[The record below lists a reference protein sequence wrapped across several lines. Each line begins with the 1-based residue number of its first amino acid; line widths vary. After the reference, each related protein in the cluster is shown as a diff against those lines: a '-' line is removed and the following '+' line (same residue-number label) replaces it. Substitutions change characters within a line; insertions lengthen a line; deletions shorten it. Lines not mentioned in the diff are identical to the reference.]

1 MCVYVIAVAPAPNCP
16 ISILTIASPAKV
28 DKLAILGIRSFD
40 NTRQETIAFHTPL
53 TLIVGYNGSG
63 KTTIIECLKYATTGD
78 LPPNS
83 KNGAFI
89 HDPKICGEKEVMA
102 QVKLSFVNTNGA
114 RMVCTRSLQL
124 TVKKTTRT
132 QKTLDGQLLMYKD
145 NQRSTVS
152 TKCVELDT
160 MLPNFL
166 GVSRSVLDNV
176 IFCHQEESMW
186 PLSEASVL
194 KKKFDEIFEAQKY
207 TKAIDN
213 IKALRKKQAE
223 EIKYLTLQQSQFKS
237 IKDSAEKA
245 ERKTKE
251 ISARIDTLR
260 EEYDQLFHDM
270 GKSSDELKAHQKTSA
285 GFERVLALLEARRGE
300 AQNAEERIIEL
311 EDGIDLL
318 SDSDE
323 VLEDRLANFKAE
335 MDKFEDRIDVQEQE
349 KYDLREEQGRLRSRL
364 SKKSDQKG
372 TLQARKAHY
381 EEQLVNRESMIKEAS
396 ILHEIRGFGAGD
408 LDDRQVT
415 EFMAKIERLNREQ
428 IGNFERAKKEGREE
442 QLQASNALSSLN
454 QKHSSLE
461 QTKQFAGTEISR
473 LNDELRMLQKGLDRL
488 QVDEGRITKLEI
500 VLGDVNSKLVEMNDH
515 YTQQQ
520 WDHRIQAKDTEI
532 REVEDNISRETKEL
546 TKGTAEADSKA
557 KLSILQKEVETKKSA
572 QESLI
577 LANTDKFDRLLG
589 KWDLMTLDDDF
600 HDILEQKEEEV
611 TKATRLLDSSN
622 SELTQT
628 ESQLKTQRDMLK
640 RKNQEFERAGA
651 AVARAM
657 KKDTFAEC
665 ADYPTQMREM
675 EEDMENAQR
684 DGAMAEQ
691 TKLWYD
697 KALKVA
703 HEKQC
708 CRMCR
713 RGYSDE
719 EDLHAFIGRLEQ
731 ELEKMADPSVIEKE
745 IRQIADDL
753 RGLKEV
759 SLDFEI
765 ATKIQE
771 QELPQING
779 ELARLEKKQET
790 LLAAFELRK
799 KEQDDKVAKRREV
812 EGLRNPVSEILKY
825 DKDVR
830 DNQHQINS
838 LVKRLEA
845 MGSSR
850 SVHDIQKALQS
861 LNEQATK
868 LKGERNTLWT
878 DKEAARTELVAAE
891 RQLQEHQ
898 NQLVSARHEF
908 EKKQTQA
915 KRLADCNDLIH
926 QRQQQISEA
935 DSEVKTIQP
944 QIIKARAREAEVRQ
958 MWEEREQS
966 LQRLAH
972 KSSDTFRALK
982 SIQATITQYE
992 SGDTVEMLATL
1003 VRESAELEAKI
1014 GEIEDQV
1021 TAAETRLVELR
1032 AQRGKADNFKRSIQD
1047 NLRLRKSKEKLA
1059 ALLAEI
1065 RELEAQDAAAERD
1078 RFKVNLEKLQRK
1090 YEAQAMA
1097 RTGKGAEIKTLD
1109 VQLKGLLTDYEV
1121 DFRDARKNFHEGQI
1135 RLQTTTVANE
1145 DLGKYQAIYGRAVM
1159 KYHSL
1164 KMEEVN
1170 RIIDDLW
1177 KKTYKGTDVDTILIR
1192 SEQEN
1197 AKGNRLYNY
1206 RVCMLKQ
1213 DAELDMRGRCSA
1225 GQKVLASIII
1235 RLALAECFGTNCG
1248 LIALD
1253 EPTTNL
1259 DRDNSRAL
1267 AQSLHDIINYR
1278 QAQKNF
1284 QLIVITHDEE
1294 FLRDMK
1300 CNQFTEYYYRVSRNE
1315 RQKSQIHRQSIAEL
1329 IFFYLINRLRKAT
1342 LSDKSFT
1349 MRVGFIATSLLAACA
1364 SAAPVLQL
1372 RNTGAAFEFSRTVV
1386 RGVNLGGWLLLEPW
1400 IRPSLWSQWDSNP
1413 EAGPK
1418 DEYNWCRVL
1427 GRDECSRRLQ
1437 AHWSSW
1443 YTEQDFR
1450 DMKTVGLNTVRIPI
1464 GYWAFQPLP
1473 GDPYVQGQVQWLD
1486 TAIQWARNCG
1496 LAVWIDLHGAPG
1508 SQNGFDN
1515 SGLRDQIRWQTTPD
1529 YVVHTIKVIQ
1539 QIAAK
1544 YTQPEYQG
1552 VVAVIELLNEPLG
1565 PALDVAA
1572 LRQFHWDG
1580 LGSVRAVGTTWL
1592 SMSDAFLH
1600 PSQWNPDFNGDSNH
1614 MVNGK
1619 YANVILDHHHY
1630 QVFSPGE
1637 NSRDLNTQLT
1647 VACRTTRDEI
1657 LGANKYVVVGEWSG
1671 AMTDCARWLN
1681 GYGRGARYDGTY
1693 QNGQAFGSCATKGT
1707 ISQMSWSQ
1715 KQEWRMYIEAQL
1727 ITYEMKPSRGWI
1739 FWTWKA
1745 EPGNNNDDWN
1755 MSALLSR
1762 SIFPKP
1768 VTDIRYKDIC
1778 NGRNGF

>member
-1 MCVYVIAVAPAPNCP
+1 MHAETTSSHLIEPLFSRRHNVIDNCHGAPASRSA
-16 ISILTIASPAKV
+16 IDLDLDLVAASQRSKV

-124 TVKKTTRT
+124 TVKKTTRS

-223 EIKYLTLQQSQFKS
+223 EIKYLGLQQSQFKT
-237 IKDSAEKA
+237 IKDNAERA
-245 ERKTKE
+245 ERKTKD
-251 ISARIDTLR
+251 ISAQIDTLR
-260 EEYDQLFHDM
+260 EEHLELDREISKRH
-270 GKSSDELKAHQKTSA
+270 DELQALRLSAA
-285 GFERVLALLEARRGE
+285 GFQEVLALLYVKRGD
-300 AQNAEERIIEL
+300 AERVIESVDEL
-311 EDGIDLL
+311 EKIIDIL
-318 SDSDE
+318 SDSDDALQSR
-323 VLEDRLANFKAE
+323 LENFKLE
-335 MDKFEDRIDVQEQE
+335 MDKFDDRIDAKEQE
-349 KYDLREEQGRLRSRL
+349 KYDMRDEQGKLRSGLR
-364 SKKSDQKG
+364 KKADQKG
-372 TLQARKAHY
+372 ILQARKAHY
-381 EEQLVNRESMIKEAS
+381 EEQLVNREHMIKEAS
-396 ILHEIRGFGAGD
+396 ALHEIRGYSAGD
-408 LDDRQVT
+408 LDERQVA
-415 EFMAKIERLNREQ
+415 EFMGKIERLNREQ
-428 IGNFERAKKEGREE
+428 LGNLERAKKESSEA
-442 QLQASNALSSLN
+442 QLQASNELNSLRE
-454 QKHSSLE
+454 KHRSLE
-461 QTKQFAGTEISR
+461 QTKQFASTEVGR
-473 LNDELRMLQKGLDRL
+473 LHDELRTLQKGLDRL

-500 VLGDVNSKLVEMNDH
+500 VVNDVSSKLGEMNDQ

-520 WDHRIQAKDTEI
+520 WDHRIQAKDAEI
-532 REVEDNISRETKEL
+532 REVEASISRETKEL

-589 KWDLMTLDDDF
+589 KWDLTTLDDDF
-600 HDILEQKEEEV
+600 HDILEQREEDV
-611 TKATRLLDSSN
+611 AKATRLLDSSN
-622 SELTQT
+622 SELTQA
-628 ESQLKTQRDMLK
+628 ESQLKTQRDTLK
-640 RKNQEFERAGA
+640 RKNQEFERASS
-651 AVARAM
+651 AVAKVM
-657 KKDTFAEC
+657 QKNTFAEC
-665 ADYPTQMREM
+665 ANYLTTVREW

-684 DGAMAEQ
+684 DAAMAEQ

-697 KALKVA
+697 KAIKVA

-713 RGYSDE
+713 RSYVDE
-719 EDLHAFIGRLEQ
+719 EDLNTFIARLEHD
-731 ELEKMADPSVIEKE
+731 LVKLGDPAQVDTE
-745 IRQIADDL
+745 IRGIADKL
-753 RGLKEV
+753 RALKEV
-759 SLDFEI
+759 SLDFDI

-771 QELPQING
+771 QELPQISG
-779 ELARLEKKQET
+779 ELARFEKKQET
-790 LLAAFELRK
+790 LLATYESRK
-799 KEQDDKVAKRREV
+799 KELDDKIAKRREV
-812 EGLRNPVSEILKY
+812 EGLRNPVSEISKY

-830 DNQHQINS
+830 DNQQQITS

-868 LKGERNTLWT
+868 LKSERDSLWT

-898 NQLVSARHEF
+898 NQLISARHEF

-915 KRLADCNDLIH
+915 KRLADCNDLIR
-926 QRQQQISEA
+926 QRQEQINGA
-935 DSEVKTIQP
+935 DNESRVLQP

-958 MWEEREQS
+958 TWEEREQS

-972 KSSDTFRALK
+972 KSSDTYRALK
-982 SIQATITQYE
+982 GIQQTIAQYE
-992 SGDTVEMLATL
+992 SGDTVEMLANL
-1003 VRESAELEAKI
+1003 VKESADLEAKI
-1014 GEIEDQV
+1014 AEIDDQLTV
-1021 TAAETRLVELR
+1021 VESNLVELR
-1032 AQRGKADNFKRSIQD
+1032 AQRGQADNFKRTIQD
-1047 NLRLRKSKEKLA
+1047 NLRLRKDKVKLE
-1059 ALLAEI
+1059 ALQEEI
-1065 RELEAQDAAAERD
+1065 RELESKNAQAERD
-1078 RFKVNLEKLQRK
+1078 RFKITEAKLQRQ
-1090 YEAQAMA
+1090 YDALVSD
-1097 RTGKGAEIKTLD
+1097 RTGKKATIKTLD
-1109 VQLKGLLTDYEV
+1109 TQLEDLLRDYEV
-1121 DFRDARKNFHEGQI
+1121 DYRDARKNFHEGQI

-1145 DLGKYQAIYGRAVM
+1145 DLAKYQAALDKAVM

-1315 RQKSQIHRQSIAEL
+1315 RQKSQIHRQSIAEV
-1329 IFFYLINRLRKAT
+1329 
-1342 LSDKSFT
+1342 DK
-1349 MRVGFIATSLLAACA
+1349 
-1364 SAAPVLQL
+1364 
-1372 RNTGAAFEFSRTVV
+1372 
-1386 RGVNLGGWLLLEPW
+1386 
-1400 IRPSLWSQWDSNP
+1400 
-1413 EAGPK
+1413 
-1418 DEYNWCRVL
+1418 
-1427 GRDECSRRLQ
+1427 
-1437 AHWSSW
+1437 
-1443 YTEQDFR
+1443 
-1450 DMKTVGLNTVRIPI
+1450 
-1464 GYWAFQPLP
+1464 
-1473 GDPYVQGQVQWLD
+1473 
-1486 TAIQWARNCG
+1486 
-1496 LAVWIDLHGAPG
+1496 
-1508 SQNGFDN
+1508 
-1515 SGLRDQIRWQTTPD
+1515 
-1529 YVVHTIKVIQ
+1529 
-1539 QIAAK
+1539 
-1544 YTQPEYQG
+1544 
-1552 VVAVIELLNEPLG
+1552 
-1565 PALDVAA
+1565 
-1572 LRQFHWDG
+1572 
-1580 LGSVRAVGTTWL
+1580 
-1592 SMSDAFLH
+1592 
-1600 PSQWNPDFNGDSNH
+1600 
-1614 MVNGK
+1614 
-1619 YANVILDHHHY
+1619 
-1630 QVFSPGE
+1630 
-1637 NSRDLNTQLT
+1637 
-1647 VACRTTRDEI
+1647 
-1657 LGANKYVVVGEWSG
+1657 
-1671 AMTDCARWLN
+1671 
-1681 GYGRGARYDGTY
+1681 
-1693 QNGQAFGSCATKGT
+1693 
-1707 ISQMSWSQ
+1707 
-1715 KQEWRMYIEAQL
+1715 
-1727 ITYEMKPSRGWI
+1727 
-1739 FWTWKA
+1739 
-1745 EPGNNNDDWN
+1745 
-1755 MSALLSR
+1755 
-1762 SIFPKP
+1762 
-1768 VTDIRYKDIC
+1768 
-1778 NGRNGF
+1778 

>member
-1 MCVYVIAVAPAPNCP
+1 MYVYVIAVAHPTAVN
-16 ISILTIASPAKV
+16 TDQSPAKV

-223 EIKYLTLQQSQFKS
+223 EIKYLGLQQSQFKT
-237 IKDSAEKA
+237 IKDNAERA
-245 ERKTKE
+245 ERKTKD
-251 ISARIDTLR
+251 ISAQIDTLR
-260 EEYDQLFHDM
+260 EEHEELCREIS
-270 GKSSDELKAHQKTSA
+270 KSHDELQALRLTSA
-285 GFERVLALLEARRGE
+285 GFERTLAQLEAKRNE
-300 AQNAEERIIEL
+300 AKHLKEL
-311 EDGIDLL
+311 ANDTNNLELL
-318 SDSDE
+318 DDPDA
-323 VLEDRLANFKAE
+323 VLEERLANFKEE
-335 MDKFEDRIDVQEQE
+335 MDKFDDRIDSKEQE
-349 KYDLREEQGRLRSRL
+349 KYDMKDEQGKLRTRL
-364 SKKSDQKG
+364 SKKADQRG
-372 TLQARKAHY
+372 VLQARKTHY
-381 EEQLVNRESMIKEAS
+381 EEQLVNREHMIKEAS
-396 ILHEIRGFGAGD
+396 TLHEIRGFSAGD
-408 LDDRQVT
+408 LDERQVAD
-415 EFMAKIERLNREQ
+415 FMGKIERLNREQ
-428 IGNFERAKKEGREE
+428 LGNLERAKKESREE
-442 QLQASNALSSLN
+442 QLQASNELNALREK
-454 QKHSSLE
+454 QRSLE
-461 QTKQFAGTEISR
+461 QSKQFAGTEIRR
-473 LNDELRMLQKGLDRL
+473 LDDELRMLQKGLDRL
-488 QVDEGRITKLEI
+488 QVDEGRITKLEL
-500 VLGDVNSKLVEMNDH
+500 VVKDVSSKLGEMNDH

-520 WDHRIQAKDTEI
+520 WDHRIQTKDTEI
-532 REVEDNISRETKEL
+532 REVEASISRETKEL

-589 KWDLMTLDDDF
+589 RWDLGTLDDNF
-600 HDILEQKEEEV
+600 HDILEQKEEDV
-611 TKATRLLDSSN
+611 AKATRYLDSSN
-622 SELTQT
+622 SELTQA

-640 RKNQEFERAGA
+640 RKNQEFERASSS
-651 AVARAM
+651 VAKAM
-657 KKDTFAEC
+657 RKDTFAEC
-665 ADYPTQMREM
+665 ADYLTLVRET
-675 EEDMENAQR
+675 EEDLENAQR
-684 DGAMAEQ
+684 DAAMAEQ

-713 RGYSDE
+713 RGYNDD
-719 EDLHAFIGRLEQ
+719 EDLHDFIARLEQ
-731 ELEKMADPSVIEKE
+731 ELVKLGDASVVEKE

-753 RGLKEV
+753 RALKDV
-759 SLDFEI
+759 SLDFDI

-790 LLAAFELRK
+790 LLAAFESRK
-799 KEQDDKVAKRREV
+799 KELDDKIAKRREV

-825 DKDVR
+825 GKDIR
-830 DNQHQINS
+830 DNELQIDS

-861 LNEQATK
+861 LNEQTTK
-868 LKGERNTLWT
+868 LKSERDSLWT

-898 NQLVSARHEF
+898 HQLVSARHEF
-908 EKKQTQA
+908 DKKQTQA
-915 KRLADCNDLIH
+915 KRLADCDGLIR
-926 QRQQQISEA
+926 QRQEQISEA
-935 DSEVKTIQP
+935 DNEVRVIQP
-944 QIIKARAREAEVRQ
+944 QIIRARAREAEVRQ
-958 MWEEREQS
+958 TWEEREQS

-972 KSSDTFRALK
+972 KSSDTYRALK
-982 SIQATITQYE
+982 GIQQTIQQYE
-992 SGDTVEMLATL
+992 SGDTVEMLANL
-1003 VRESAELEAKI
+1003 VKESADLEEKI
-1014 GEIEDQV
+1014 REIDDQLTV
-1021 TAAETRLVELR
+1021 AESNLVELR
-1032 AQRGKADNFKRSIQD
+1032 AQRGQADGFKRTIVD
-1047 NLRLRKSKEKLA
+1047 NLRLRRNKEKFETVQQ
-1059 ALLAEI
+1059 EI
-1065 RELEAQDAAAERD
+1065 RELESQNAQAERD
-1078 RFKVNLEKLQRK
+1078 RYKVTEEKLQRRHDGLV
-1090 YEAQAMA
+1090 MD
-1097 RTGKGAEIKTLD
+1097 RTAKKATMRTLD
-1109 VQLKGLLTDYEV
+1109 DQLKDLLRDYEV
-1121 DFRDARKNFHEGQI
+1121 DYRDARKNFHEGQI
-1135 RLQTTTVANE
+1135 RLQTTTVAND
-1145 DLGKYQAIYGRAVM
+1145 DLAKYQSALDKAVM

-1315 RQKSQIHRQSIAEL
+1315 RQKSQIHRQSIAEV
-1329 IFFYLINRLRKAT
+1329 
-1342 LSDKSFT
+1342 DK
-1349 MRVGFIATSLLAACA
+1349 
-1364 SAAPVLQL
+1364 
-1372 RNTGAAFEFSRTVV
+1372 
-1386 RGVNLGGWLLLEPW
+1386 
-1400 IRPSLWSQWDSNP
+1400 
-1413 EAGPK
+1413 
-1418 DEYNWCRVL
+1418 
-1427 GRDECSRRLQ
+1427 
-1437 AHWSSW
+1437 
-1443 YTEQDFR
+1443 
-1450 DMKTVGLNTVRIPI
+1450 
-1464 GYWAFQPLP
+1464 
-1473 GDPYVQGQVQWLD
+1473 
-1486 TAIQWARNCG
+1486 
-1496 LAVWIDLHGAPG
+1496 
-1508 SQNGFDN
+1508 
-1515 SGLRDQIRWQTTPD
+1515 
-1529 YVVHTIKVIQ
+1529 
-1539 QIAAK
+1539 
-1544 YTQPEYQG
+1544 
-1552 VVAVIELLNEPLG
+1552 
-1565 PALDVAA
+1565 
-1572 LRQFHWDG
+1572 
-1580 LGSVRAVGTTWL
+1580 
-1592 SMSDAFLH
+1592 
-1600 PSQWNPDFNGDSNH
+1600 
-1614 MVNGK
+1614 
-1619 YANVILDHHHY
+1619 
-1630 QVFSPGE
+1630 
-1637 NSRDLNTQLT
+1637 
-1647 VACRTTRDEI
+1647 
-1657 LGANKYVVVGEWSG
+1657 
-1671 AMTDCARWLN
+1671 
-1681 GYGRGARYDGTY
+1681 
-1693 QNGQAFGSCATKGT
+1693 
-1707 ISQMSWSQ
+1707 
-1715 KQEWRMYIEAQL
+1715 
-1727 ITYEMKPSRGWI
+1727 
-1739 FWTWKA
+1739 
-1745 EPGNNNDDWN
+1745 
-1755 MSALLSR
+1755 
-1762 SIFPKP
+1762 
-1768 VTDIRYKDIC
+1768 
-1778 NGRNGF
+1778 